1 MIKCINI
8 FILQLACSFGRAVI
22 YTLTF
27 LSAHLQKKSFSGDN
41 SIFRDFHV
49 VTCCNHDR
57 NEGVIVFSSNTLK
70 GSIYSQATPLPS
82 KEVFLYLKTL

>member
-1 MIKCINI
+1 MYKYIYFTARVQFWSCSNI
-8 FILQLACSFGRAVI
+8 YLNIPVSP
-22 YTLTF
+22 
-27 LSAHLQKKSFSGDN
+27 SKKKSFSGDN